1 MTIPCFQPKIKIP
14 KAISIENDSVGSPI
28 PDSGAPESSSSDEK
42 STIEPSISP
51 SEMEQE
57 NHQGKTTHVSA
68 VLAGHVRPE
77 IDEGTAEI

>member
-1 MTIPCFQPKIKIP
+1 
-14 KAISIENDSVGSPI
+14 
-28 PDSGAPESSSSDEK
+28 
-42 STIEPSISP
+42 
-51 SEMEQE
+51 MEQE